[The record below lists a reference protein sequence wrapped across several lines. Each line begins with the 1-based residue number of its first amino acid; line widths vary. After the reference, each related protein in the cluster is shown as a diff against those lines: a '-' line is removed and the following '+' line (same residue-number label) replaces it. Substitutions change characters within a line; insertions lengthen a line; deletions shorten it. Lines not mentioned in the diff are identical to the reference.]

1 MRLSAIGT
9 KATRTRQ
16 VNLFPNA
23 AHLRRDLTTQ
33 LFQTDQS
40 QRSSFNSKDPKL
52 RIYFVFV
59 SSVTVKGFKQQEIL
73 KTDFLRDGS
82 KVSALSIINEERIAE
97 LAARNIHTVS
107 DLKKA
112 VDTGEKGLSYYKR
125 QLSGLVEMNEANL
138 KLLDRF
144 EQYLFST

>member
-1 MRLSAIGT
+1 MMFKT
-9 KATRTRQ
+9 T
-16 VNLFPNA
+16 
-23 AHLRRDLTTQ
+23 LTTNFPIDGHSIVK
-33 LFQTDQS
+33 LLEEMKLT
-40 QRSSFNSKDPKL
+40 KDPEL

-59 SSVTVKGFKQQEIL
+59 SSVTVKGFKQQRIL
-73 KTDFLRDGS
+73 KPDFLRDGS

-97 LAARNIHTVS
+97 LAARNIHTVG

-138 KLLDRF
+138 KLLDRV